1 MLNTPYAPYLL
12 CGLFVLAIFVWEW
25 FNLYLRPLFVPKA
38 EIMKLADDL
47 ARAHG
52 ADADYYAFIE
62 EDRALRYTDTYQA
75 GVWRRVRKM
84 LKSRMRVDRS

>member
-1 MLNTPYAPYLL
+1 MLNTPYTPYLL

-38 EIMKLADDL
+38 EITKLADDL
-47 ARAHG
+47 SRAHG
-52 ADADYYAFIE
+52 VDADYHAFIE

-75 GVWRRVRKM
+75 GVWRRVRKV
-84 LKSRMRVDRS
+84 LKSRALVDRS

>member
-1 MLNTPYAPYLL
+1 MLDTSYAPFLF

-25 FNLYLRPLFVPKA
+25 FNLYLRPFFVPKA
-38 EIMKLADDL
+38 EITKLADDL
-47 ARAHG
+47 SRAHG

-62 EDRALRYTDTYQA
+62 EDRALRTTDTYQV
-75 GVWRRVRKM
+75 GVWRRVRKA